1 MEAPGISLLLAE
13 DNAINLK
20 VALCFLEKLGYPVD
34 VAHNGREVLAAYE
47 KQAYDVILL
56 DIQMPEIDGLE
67 VARRLR
73 QQTGHKKQPWLIA
86 MTAHAMNSDRSACF
100 AAGIND
106 YLQKPTRLED
116 LKGALL
122 RAVRAVEVPA
132 S

>member
-1 MEAPGISLLLAE
+1 MPSISLLLAE
-13 DNAINLK
+13 DNPINLK

-34 VAHNGREVLAAYE
+34 VANNGREVLAAYA
-47 KQAYDVILL
+47 KQPYEVILL

-67 VARRLR
+67 VARQIRK
-73 QQTGHKKQPWLIA
+73 QTGQTKQPWLIA

-116 LKGALL
+116 LKSALL
-122 RAVRAVEVPA
+122 RAERAVEVQTP
-132 S
+132 

>member
-1 MEAPGISLLLAE
+1 MPSISLLLAE
-13 DNAINLK
+13 DNPINLK

-34 VAHNGREVLAAYE
+34 VANNGREVLAAYA
-47 KQAYDVILL
+47 KQPYEVILL

-67 VARRLR
+67 VARQIRK
-73 QQTGHKKQPWLIA
+73 QTGQAKQPWLIA

-116 LKGALL
+116 LKSALL
-122 RAVRAVEVPA
+122 RAERAVEVQTP
-132 S
+132 

>member
-1 MEAPGISLLLAE
+1 MPSISLLLAE
-13 DNAINLK
+13 DNPINLK

-34 VAHNGREVLAAYE
+34 VANNGREVLAAFA
-47 KQAYDVILL
+47 KQPYAVILL

-67 VARRLR
+67 VARRIR
-73 QQTGHKKQPWLIA
+73 KQTGEAKQPWLIA

-116 LKGALL
+116 LKSALL
-122 RAVRAVEVPA
+122 RAERAVEVQTL
-132 S
+132 

>member
-1 MEAPGISLLLAE
+1 MPSFSLLLAE
-13 DNAINLK
+13 DNPINLK

-34 VAHNGREVLAAYE
+34 IANNGREVLAAFAKHPYE
-47 KQAYDVILL
+47 VILL

-67 VARRLR
+67 VARRIR
-73 QQTGHKKQPWLIA
+73 KQTGQTKQPWLIA
-86 MTAHAMNSDRSACF
+86 MTAHAMKSDRSACF

-122 RAVRAVEVPA
+122 RAEHAVEVQTL
-132 S
+132 